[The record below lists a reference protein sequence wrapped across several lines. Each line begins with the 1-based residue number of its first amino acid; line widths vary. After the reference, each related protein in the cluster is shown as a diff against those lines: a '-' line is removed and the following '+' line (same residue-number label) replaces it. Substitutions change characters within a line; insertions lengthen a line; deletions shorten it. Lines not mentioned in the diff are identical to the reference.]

1 MSKKRIV
8 WVNGCFDVL
17 HLGHLKL
24 LEFAKKQGDLLY
36 VGLDADYRITEAK
49 GKDRPINNWETRC
62 EIMKALR
69 WVDKVSLFDTDYQ
82 LERLI
87 EQYKPFTMVI
97 GAEYKQKRIIGADF
111 CEKIT
116 FFPRYENLSTTNFIQ
131 NINKN

>member
-1 MSKKRIV
+1 MKKRIV
-8 WVNGCFDVL
+8 WVNGCFDIL

-36 VGLDADYRITEAK
+36 VGLDADHRITAAK
-49 GKDRPINNWETRC
+49 GKNRPVNNWETRL
-62 EIMKALR
+62 EIIKALR
-69 WVDKVSLFDTDYQ
+69 CVDKASMFDTDFQ

-87 EQYKPFTMVI
+87 EEYSPYTMVI
-97 GAEYKQKRIIGADF
+97 GEEYNGKHIIGAQY

-131 NINKN
+131 TISEN

>member
-1 MSKKRIV
+1 MKKRIV

-36 VGLDADYRITEAK
+36 VGLDADHRITDSK
-49 GKDRPINNWETRC
+49 GENRPVNNWETRLQ
-62 EIMKALR
+62 IMKALR
-69 WVDKVSLFDTDYQ
+69 FVDKASMFDTDFQ

-87 EQYKPFTMVI
+87 EEYSPYTMVL
-97 GAEYKQKRIIGADF
+97 GDEYKDKRIIGAEF

-131 NINKN
+131 NISDN

>member
-1 MSKKRIV
+1 MVKKKIV
-8 WVNGCFDVL
+8 WVNGCFDII
-17 HLGHLKL
+17 HMGHLKL

-62 EIMKALR
+62 EIMKAIR
-69 WVDKVSLFDTDYQ
+69 WVDKVSMFDTDYQ

-87 EQYKPFTMVI
+87 EKYKPFTMVI
-97 GAEYKQKRIIGADF
+97 GAEF

-116 FFPRYENLSTTNFIQ
+116 FFPRYDNLSTTNFIK
-131 NINKN
+131 NISKN

>member
-1 MSKKRIV
+1 MKKRIV
-8 WVNGCFDVL
+8 WVNGCFDIL

-36 VGLDADYRITEAK
+36 VGLDSDYRITKAK
-49 GKDRPINNWETRC
+49 GENRPVNNWETRLQ
-62 EIMKALR
+62 IMKALR
-69 WVDKVSLFDTDYQ
+69 FVDKASMFDTDFQ

-87 EQYKPFTMVI
+87 EEYSPYTMVL
-97 GAEYKQKRIIGADF
+97 GDEYKEKRIIGAEF

-131 NINKN
+131 NISDN